1 MARKERYSK
10 EDLINGGIKF
20 VRKNGVEQLNVR
32 SLATFIGCSTQPL
45 FRNYK
50 NIEEYRL
57 DLKNAMHEKY
67 KQFIHDNTDKNNY
80 FTSVC
85 YAYALYAKIEPN
97 IFKALFITSLAGS
110 RTIEEVINSPWNKET
125 IGDAVKR
132 YNISEEKA
140 EKIYRDI
147 RFYTHGIASQL
158 SCESIIIDEKEL
170 YSLIEEMINKLL

>member
-1 MARKERYSK
+1 MARKERFSK
-10 EDLINGGIKF
+10 EELINGGVEF
-20 VRKNGVEQLNVR
+20 VRENGIERLNVR
-32 SLATFIGCSTQPL
+32 DLAKFIGCSTQPL

-80 FTSVC
+80 FISVC

-110 RTIEEVINSPWNKET
+110 RTIDEVINSPWNRET

-132 YNISEEKA
+132 YNISEENA

-147 RFYTHGIASQL
+147 RFYTHGIATQL
-158 SCESIIIDEKEL
+158 SCNSIILTEEEL
-170 YSLIEEMINKLL
+170 YNLIEEMIQKLL